1 MIIEIEKTFFK
12 HFFDFLSGKEPT
24 VSIREEADVY
34 IYDLAECLSRY
45 QKRSTKRFLKNNLLP
60 AIAVFKALSDTWL
73 TQERILSLMKAY
85 LEQYAAG
92 TLSFYHFKGK
102 VGKLTGS
109 YQNAVYAEMKKRE
122 EGWDKIWLYNAPKE
136 SACNVTKC
144 FIYEVCKEFECPAL
158 TVLFCDY
165 EKELFQ
171 RMNGGKG
178 FACNHAIG
186 RGDEFCDFVF
196 EE

>member
-12 HFFDFLSGKEPT
+12 HFFDFLNGKEPT
-24 VSIREEADVY
+24 VAIREEADVY
-34 IYDLAECLSRY
+34 IYDLAECLNRY
-45 QKRSTKRFLKNNLLP
+45 RKGNTKRFLKDALLP

-73 TQERILSLMKAY
+73 TKERILSLMAEYVEKY
-85 LEQYAAG
+85 DAG
-92 TLSFYHFKGK
+92 TRSFYRVKGK
-102 VGKLTGS
+102 VGRLTGS
-109 YQNAVYAEMKKRE
+109 YRDAVYAEMKKRE

-144 FIYEVCKEFECPAL
+144 LIYEVCREYECPAL
-158 TVLFCDY
+158 TALFCDY
-165 EKELFQ
+165 EKKLFQ
-171 RMNGGKG
+171 GMNGEKG
-178 FACNHAIG
+178 FSCNHAIG